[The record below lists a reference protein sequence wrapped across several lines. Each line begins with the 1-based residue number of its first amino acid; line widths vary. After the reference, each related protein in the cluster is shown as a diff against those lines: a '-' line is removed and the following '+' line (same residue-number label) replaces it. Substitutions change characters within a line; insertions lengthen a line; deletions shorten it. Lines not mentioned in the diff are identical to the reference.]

1 MTSYLITSTRKS
13 SGKTTITIG
22 LSRILNRMKYNL
34 ATFKKGPDYIDPLWI
49 SKASKTSCYNLDFN
63 TMSTAEIKK
72 LFKLKTQNTA
82 LNLIEGN
89 KGLFDGVSLD
99 GSDSNAAMAHLLKLE
114 IILVIDCSGITRGI
128 APLINGYKDF
138 DPKIKYKGIILN
150 NIASD
155 RHEGKIINAIAE
167 YSDFKVFGSIHKNNK
182 IEILEQHLGL
192 QPSFLTSSNNIIN
205 NIASLVKSSVDIKH
219 LAKGVSNKKKLSTK
233 THNVITKKYAGIS
246 IGVARDNAF
255 GFYYADDIEKF
266 KSLGA
271 RIIYFNTLKDK
282 SLPNVDAL
290 FIGGGFPELVA
301 KELSSNKKMISSIKN
316 FINANKPVYAECG
329 GLMYLAKSIKINDK
343 SFRMV
348 GIINGRVVMHDKPVG
363 RGYVELIKS
372 SSHPWL
378 LSNDSI
384 KAHEFHY
391 SRLSLDAKLSNYSY
405 KVKRGYGV
413 NGKYDGIK
421 YKNLLATYSHL
432 RDTKKTTWITNFLE
446 FIKNNKKNETKNNI

>member
-1 MTSYLITSTRKS
+1 
-13 SGKTTITIG
+13 
-22 LSRILNRMKYNL
+22 
-34 ATFKKGPDYIDPLWI
+34 
-49 SKASKTSCYNLDFN
+49 
-63 TMSTAEIKK
+63 
-72 LFKLKTQNTA
+72 
-82 LNLIEGN
+82 
-89 KGLFDGVSLD
+89 
-99 GSDSNAAMAHLLKLE
+99 
-114 IILVIDCSGITRGI
+114 
-128 APLINGYKDF
+128 LINGYKDF

-167 YSDFKVFGSIHKNNK
+167 YSDFKVFGSIQKNNK

-192 QPSFLTSSNNIIN
+192 QPSFLASSNNNIIN

-219 LAKGVSNKKKLSTK
+219 LVKGVSNKKKLSTK
-233 THNVITKKYAGIS
+233 TPNVITKKYAGIS

-378 LSNDSI
+378 LSNDSV

-391 SRLSLDAKLSNYSY
+391 SRLSLDAKLSNYTY